1 MIVVDTHV
9 LIWWLGAETKRL
21 SSIALKTIERELASD
36 QVVVSSIS
44 AWEIAMLVQHDK
56 LDLSMDVMAWLEV
69 ASGIE
74 NLKFLPVDNT
84 VAVKS
89 RSLPGTFHPDPA
101 DRIIVALA
109 RELAC
114 PLMTADDK
122 IRNYP
127 HVVTIW

>member
-1 MIVVDTHV
+1 MIVLDTHV
-9 LIWWLGAETKRL
+9 LIWWLGAEKKRL